1 MAKEQMKELSYDGSK
16 CVVEVAR
23 RDAKGNTIDSTYATK
38 TEMATADTQTL
49 TSAKNYTATEITTEI
64 AARKQGDSDT
74 LASAK
79 EYTDTEIAKVDH
91 TKFVTIDTEQDI
103 TGAKTFTSA
112 INVNIDNV
120 KTIYST
126 SGITVGSNVLTY
138 PSASGT
144 LALAS
149 QIPSLT
155 DYVTLNTNQTIK
167 GIKYFPGGIRI
178 NKIMENVNG
187 KTYVSYTESGTSK
200 LVELGINT
208 SQLALHCAL
217 NSRPMVKI
225 GDLSTAYIAYTADIK
240 LTATDVE
247 IG

>member
-91 TKFVTIDTEQDI
+91 TKYVTIDTQQEI
-103 TGAKTFTSA
+103 TGNKTFLDQ
-112 INVNIDNV
+112 INVTDGADYTEYGNQNIRF
-120 KTIYST
+120 
-126 SGITVGSNVLTY
+126 TVDTVNYVFDY
-138 PSASGT
+138 PRKSGT
-144 LALAS
+144 LALTS
-149 QIPSLT
+149 DI
-155 DYVTLNTNQTIK
+155 
-167 GIKYFPGGIRI
+167 
-178 NKIMENVNG
+178 
-187 KTYVSYTESGTSK
+187 VS
-200 LVELGINT
+200 V
-208 SQLALHCAL
+208 
-217 NSRPMVKI
+217 P
-225 GDLSTAYIAYTADIK
+225 